1 MNSVLRWLTAWS
13 AGDFVSAS
21 GLAIAIWQIVRA
33 KRIAEQVRTAVG
45 DVRRELE
52 RKTIAIELNE
62 LIRELEE
69 LKEISRS
76 SSAGSEL
83 FGRRFTAIRIKLIRI
98 RSRHPAW
105 TPKQRAVLQDSV
117 TTLLSFEAL
126 MDVSDGVEKLHRTN
140 LRLTINKQI
149 DRMAELLSL
158 VQNEGRRAT

>member
-1 MNSVLRWLTAWS
+1 MNSVLRWLTTWS
-13 AGDFVSAS
+13 AGDFVSAI

-33 KRIAEQVRTAVG
+33 KRIGEQVRTAVG
-45 DVRRELE
+45 DVR
-52 RKTIAIELNE
+52 
-62 LIRELEE
+62 RELEE

-105 TPKQRAVLQDSV
+105 TPKQKAVLQDSV
-117 TTLLSFEAL
+117 TTFLSFEAL